1 MTGAFL
7 LHLTESSPEPLRSQ
21 IARQLRDR
29 VLSGDLPEGCELPPA
44 RRLAR
49 EHRVGPRVVR
59 QAYEAL
65 AAEGLLA
72 AGGDEVRVATVSA
85 EQRRALAQRR
95 LLDDL
100 RQQELSLREL
110 ELARDIQRRLL
121 PPACVE
127 CHGLTVTSRWLPAR
141 FVAGDFYDVLRHPD
155 GGVGVVVAD
164 VAGKGIG
171 ASVIMASVKAMAPFI
186 ATELG
191 VADTLRE
198 LNRRLCGELARISHP
213 PPSRGTANGPGSK
226 ARDSSRTEA
235 YSKYVDGLE
244 PSATPETG
252 PFPAPQ
258 QEACEKCGPRKGQ
271 FVALAYARFSP
282 DATTVELANAGMP
295 DPFVVEDDGRA
306 VPLEVPGPRLPLG
319 IRAGV
324 PYVSVT
330 RPLAERARLLLF
342 SDGMAEA
349 RCPSGEP
356 LGYEGLA
363 AVVAA
368 VAGPGRLAAGGEW
381 LDAVL
386 DGVQRLTGPALDDDW
401 TAVLAERRGGQE
413 APRPATAG
421 PATGGDAAGG
431 EA

>member
-1 MTGAFL
+1 MTDAVL
-7 LHLTESSPEPLRSQ
+7 LHLTESSPEPLHSQ

-29 VLSGDLPEGCELPPA
+29 VLSGDLPEGCELPA
-44 RRLAR
+44 AQRLAR
-49 EHRVGPRVVR
+49 EHRVSPRVVQ
-59 QAYEAL
+59 QAFEAL

-72 AGGDEVRVATVSA
+72 RDGDAVRVATVSA

-121 PPACVE
+121 PPARVD

-186 ATELG
+186 AAELG

-198 LNRRLCGELARISHP
+198 LNRRLCGEL
-213 PPSRGTANGPGSK
+213 G
-226 ARDSSRTEA
+226 
-235 YSKYVDGLE
+235 
-244 PSATPETG
+244 
-252 PFPAPQ
+252 
-258 QEACEKCGPRKGQ
+258 KGQ

-282 DATTVELANAGMP
+282 DAATVELANAGMP
-295 DPFVVEDDGRA
+295 DPFVVQDDGRP

-330 RPLAERARLLLF
+330 RPLAARARMLLF
-342 SDGMAEA
+342 SDGIAEA
-349 RCPSGEP
+349 RRPSGEP

-368 VAGPGRLAAGGEW
+368 VAAVAAAAGAGQAAAGEW

-386 DGVQRLTGPALDDDW
+386 DEVQRLTGPALDDDW
-401 TAVLAERRGGQE
+401 TAVLVERSGGQE
-413 APRPATAG
+413 APR

>member
-1 MTGAFL
+1 MTDDIL

-29 VLSGDLPEGCELPPA
+29 ILSGDLPEGCELPPA
-44 RRLAR
+44 HRLAR
-49 EHRVGPRVVR
+49 EHRLSPRVVR
-59 QAYEAL
+59 QALEAL

-72 AGGDEVRVATVSA
+72 GDGDAMRVATVSA

-121 PPACVE
+121 PPARVDCQ
-127 CHGLTVTSRWLPAR
+127 GLTVTSRWLPAR

-186 ATELG
+186 AAENG

-198 LNRRLCGELARISHP
+198 LNRRLCGEL
-213 PPSRGTANGPGSK
+213 G
-226 ARDSSRTEA
+226 
-235 YSKYVDGLE
+235 
-244 PSATPETG
+244 
-252 PFPAPQ
+252 
-258 QEACEKCGPRKGQ
+258 KGQ

-282 DATTVELANAGMP
+282 DASTVELANAGMP
-295 DPFVVEDDGRA
+295 DPFVVQDDGRP

-324 PYVSVT
+324 PYVSVS
-330 RPLAERARLLLF
+330 RSLEERARLLLF
-342 SDGMAEA
+342 SDGIPEA
-349 RCPSGEP
+349 RRPTGEP
-356 LGYEGLA
+356 LGYDGLA
-363 AVVAA
+363 ALLAGVAA
-368 VAGPGRLAAGGEW
+368 GAGRAAAGDW

-386 DGVQRLTGPALDDDW
+386 DEVQGLTGPALDDDW
-401 TAVLAERRGGQE
+401 TAVVVERRGGQE
-413 APRPATAG
+413 EPR

-431 EA
+431 GA

>member
-1 MTGAFL
+1 MTDAIL

-29 VLSGDLPEGCELPPA
+29 ILSGDLPEGCELPPA
-44 RRLAR
+44 HRLAR
-49 EHRVGPRVVR
+49 EHRVSPRVVK
-59 QAYEAL
+59 QALAAL

-72 AGGDEVRVATVSA
+72 GDGGAVRVATVSA
-85 EQRRALAQRR
+85 EQRRAVAQRR

-121 PPACVE
+121 PPARVD

-141 FVAGDFYDVLRHPD
+141 FVAGDFYDVVRHPD

-186 ATELG
+186 AAELG

-198 LNRRLCGELARISHP
+198 LNRRLCGEL
-213 PPSRGTANGPGSK
+213 G
-226 ARDSSRTEA
+226 
-235 YSKYVDGLE
+235 
-244 PSATPETG
+244 
-252 PFPAPQ
+252 
-258 QEACEKCGPRKGQ
+258 KGQ

-282 DATTVELANAGMP
+282 DGATVELANAGMP
-295 DPFVVEDDGRA
+295 DPLVVQDDGRP
-306 VPLEVPGPRLPLG
+306 VPLEVSGPRLPLG

-330 RPLAERARLLLF
+330 RPLAARARLLLF

-349 RCPSGEP
+349 RRPSGEP

-363 AVVAA
+363 ALVAAVAA
-368 VAGPGRLAAGGEW
+368 VAGPGRPAAAGEW

-386 DGVQRLTGPALDDDW
+386 DEVQRLTGPALDDDW
-401 TAVLAERRGGQE
+401 TAVLVERRGGQE
-413 APRPATAG
+413 MPRLAAG
-421 PATGGDAAGG
+421 GDATGG